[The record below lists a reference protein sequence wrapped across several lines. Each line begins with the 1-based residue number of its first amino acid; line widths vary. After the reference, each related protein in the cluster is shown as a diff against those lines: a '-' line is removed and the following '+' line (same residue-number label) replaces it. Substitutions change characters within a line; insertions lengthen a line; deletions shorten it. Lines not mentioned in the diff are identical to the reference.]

1 MKLLKTFYG
10 KTVIDSSDSEEI
22 EKNHK
27 IELEYYQTE
36 NDATRKPYGIEIVKK
51 NIEDSQIYIESKTI
65 NEICDKEQKNNN
77 LLKVLMNNKVT
88 PVSLEDV
95 LQDLTMF

>member
-36 NDATRKPYGIEIVKK
+36 NDATRHE
-51 NIEDSQIYIESKTI
+51 
-65 NEICDKEQKNNN
+65 
-77 LLKVLMNNKVT
+77 
-88 PVSLEDV
+88 
-95 LQDLTMF
+95 